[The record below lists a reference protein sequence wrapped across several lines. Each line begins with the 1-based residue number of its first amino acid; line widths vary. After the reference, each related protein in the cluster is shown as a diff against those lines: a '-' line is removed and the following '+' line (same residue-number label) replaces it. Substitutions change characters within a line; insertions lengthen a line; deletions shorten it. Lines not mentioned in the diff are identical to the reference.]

1 MADQRNISIEISKRL
16 LDQIQKRARLNGRS
30 RNAEFRYLL
39 RMGLDLV
46 GEDDFQ
52 MTVPTDD
59 EIKSTARISHEVEMT
74 MVRRCR
80 EYERKL
86 GPELV
91 RIVAYAIQVRT
102 DREIQTISDMMSR
115 QGRAGR
121 DTPPPEQP

>member
-16 LDQIQKRARLNGRS
+16 LDQIQKRAKLNGRS

-46 GEDDFQ
+46 DGEDFQ
-52 MTVPTDD
+52 MRVPTDD
-59 EIKSTARISHEVEMT
+59 QVKSTVRIGHEMEMT
-74 MVRRCR
+74 VSRRCK
-80 EYERKL
+80 EYERKM

-91 RIVAYAIQVRT
+91 RVVAHAIQVRT

-115 QGRAGR
+115 QGQAGR